1 MLLPVPSLAASAT
14 VLYLAQPVPGAVTV
28 VVVVAWIGVEAYA
41 ARGGTRQRDALQDG
55 GTKRFLVL
63 TLYAGLAAA
72 IAIALYSHRASFHIV
87 GETGLEPATP
97 GPPDPPSV
105 GQRGWPRANP
115 CPCRGGGGN
124 GAVPDAGDGVAAS
137 RGEETTAGI
146 GEVSGALQHGAVHD
160 AFQLGGDRRVAL
172 ARHRLKQLPVDD
184 RDAAACVTDG
194 TVAL

>member
-1 MLLPVPSLAASAT
+1 

-97 GPPDPPSV
+97 GPQTRLRLASEV
-105 GQRGWPRANP
+105 GLERTRVLVAEE
-115 CPCRGGGGN
+115 
-124 GAVPDAGDGVAAS
+124 AVTERFLTQGMA
-137 RGEETTAGI
+137 
-146 GEVSGALQHGAVHD
+146 
-160 AFQLGGDRRVAL
+160 
-172 ARHRLKQLPVDD
+172 
-184 RDAAACVTDG
+184 
-194 TVAL
+194 